1 MTFHGF
7 LHNDIEKLTQEI
19 EKRGV
24 ITKKRLRHLM
34 EKYCKKMGANINH
47 QQIDIFL
54 QVLDSNGK

>member
-7 LHNDIEKLTQEI
+7 LHNDIDKLTQEI

-24 ITKKRLRHLM
+24 ITKKRLRVLM
-34 EKYCKKMGANINH
+34 EKYCRKMGANIDN

-54 QVLDSNGK
+54 QVLDSNG